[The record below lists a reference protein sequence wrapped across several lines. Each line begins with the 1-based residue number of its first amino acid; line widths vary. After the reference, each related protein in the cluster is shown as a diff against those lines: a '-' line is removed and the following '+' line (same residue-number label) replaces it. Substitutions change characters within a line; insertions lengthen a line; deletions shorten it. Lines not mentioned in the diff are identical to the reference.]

1 MLNFRRSL
9 LVASLLSVAFVV
21 TQPAESIAQTASFQ
35 GLGDLPGGGISSQA
49 RSISADG
56 SVVTGGSTSAACFQ
70 TFRWTSED
78 GMVGLGEL
86 PEGSLFC

>member
-35 GLGDLPGGGISSQA
+35 GLGDLPGGRHLQPSSWHFS
-49 RSISADG
+49 R
-56 SVVTGGSTSAACFQ
+56 
-70 TFRWTSED
+70 R
-78 GMVGLGEL
+78 LGRH
-86 PEGSLFC
+86 GR